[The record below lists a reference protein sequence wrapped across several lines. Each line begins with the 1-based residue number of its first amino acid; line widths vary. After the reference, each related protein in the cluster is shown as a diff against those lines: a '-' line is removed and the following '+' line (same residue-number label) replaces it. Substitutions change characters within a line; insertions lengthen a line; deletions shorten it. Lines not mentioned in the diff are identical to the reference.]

1 VGHLDRGPAKPLRE
15 RGATLAIVLWAV
27 VVLGAMALAA
37 AASARIETVLQSR
50 YREHAAALAL
60 AEAGLAEV
68 QATIARDATRAS
80 AADSLSGALT
90 TGTFVAQWGPVAGRV
105 HVVARGRA
113 GQSQRQIEAWFEPAR
128 GVPVIAWR
136 ETW

>member
-1 VGHLDRGPAKPLRE
+1 MNE

-27 VVLGAMALAA
+27 VVLGALAMAA
-37 AASARIETVLQSR
+37 AASARIETVLQAR
-50 YREHAAALAL
+50 YRDHAAALAL

-68 QATIARDATRAS
+68 RATIAGDATRAN
-80 AADSLSGALT
+80 AVDSISGALT
-90 TGTFVAQWGPVAGRV
+90 TGTFVARWSPAAARV

-113 GQSQRQIEAWFEPAR
+113 GRSLRQIEAWVDPAG

>member
-50 YREHAAALAL
+50 YRDHAAALAL

-80 AADSLSGALT
+80 VADSVSGALA
-90 TGTFVAQWGPVAGRV
+90 TGTFVARWAPTAGRV

-113 GQSQRQIEAWFEPAR
+113 GRSLRRIEAWVDPVR